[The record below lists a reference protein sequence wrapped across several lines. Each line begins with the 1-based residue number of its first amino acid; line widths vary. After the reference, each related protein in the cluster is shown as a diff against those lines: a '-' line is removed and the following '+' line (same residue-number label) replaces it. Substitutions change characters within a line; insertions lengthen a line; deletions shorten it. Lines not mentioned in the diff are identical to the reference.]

1 MFDNKKPVPKPQG
14 GANLRI
20 GTMGEAQLLALRAEI
35 DELLPA
41 VALSDLDLERELVLQ
56 YRTVK
61 AMQATILVDEDVQAN
76 QKAQVAGQCAST
88 LAQLTKMQTDF
99 YTAERLKA
107 IETALIRLLKSW
119 PKELTLK
126 FFEEYEGLD
135 R

>member
-1 MFDNKKPVPKPQG
+1 MFDDKLPKPKAQSSG
-14 GANLRI
+14 SMNILN
-20 GTMGEAQLLALRAEI
+20 MGEAKLLALRAEI

-41 VALSDLDLERELVLQ
+41 VALSDLDLEQELVLQ

-61 AMQATILVDEDVQAN
+61 AMQATILVDEGVQAN

-107 IETALIRLLKSW
+107 VETSLIRMLKSW
-119 PKELTLK
+119 PTDLTLK
-126 FFEEYEGLD
+126 FFEEYEALD